1 MQRLV
6 SGNRLST
13 APRYSTPP
21 DLRLRA
27 DSAHLPAGERL
38 ARTQAPSD
46 YSTWGRVLRA
56 QGHAPTLHRMFLH
69 RHMWSNILAMQRAAR
84 IGGDVS
90 VSSAAQS
97 FVSAYV
103 QHGGVYARTIASG
116 DCPCLTPLRQS
127 LQRVRATVSLRA
139 VPATGARH
147 SATSRSEIDRRS
159 PCSAMY
165 ATAVASIPE
174 PPRQSMAVIDY
185 AEGIRPRGAISH
197 VSFGNMFFGHASLT
211 PSFSALGGTWCKN
224 FFFGNHLGTA
234 RRCSAPP
241 YVPNLKHLRRVCGG
255 RAGYNAYRRDYRR
268 DTVASRVH
276 ELRVRA
282 WCAHSRA
289 TKFALATAT
298 PHEGVES
305 APY

>member
-1 MQRLV
+1 MRVRATWWRVCAHHRIWGLPV
-6 SGNRLST
+6 PYSL
-13 APRYSTPP
+13 APK
-21 DLRLRA
+21 
-27 DSAHLPAGERL
+27 L
-38 ARTQAPSD
+38 AA
-46 YSTWGRVLRA
+46 
-56 QGHAPTLHRMFLH
+56 
-69 RHMWSNILAMQRAAR
+69 
-84 IGGDVS
+84 
-90 VSSAAQS
+90 
-97 FVSAYV
+97 
-103 QHGGVYARTIASG
+103 
-116 DCPCLTPLRQS
+116 
-127 LQRVRATVSLRA
+127 VRATVSLRA

-147 SATSRSEIDRRS
+147 SATAHSEIDRRS

-211 PSFSALGGTWCKN
+211 PPFSALGGTWCKN